1 VEISNEELV
10 NILRSFGM
18 NDYEAK
24 VYSALVF
31 LGPSKASEISR
42 ESKVPQ
48 SKIYEILE
56 KLAER
61 QLVEVYSIRPKE
73 FKAVSPE
80 VSIRN
85 LIEENEKRIKEA
97 KEKIEKISFVLKPR
111 SESQVLN
118 GIWTSQGKGWKDFID
133 RLCDMF
139 NKTKSYAYVVS
150 RDFSWTSKL
159 AEAVDSCI
167 SRGVKIRTIAIGETN
182 ESNYRRAKWFNDHGV
197 EIRVFKTNLHPR
209 MIDVDGREVLLRLDT
224 EIKKENFSFTS
235 IWSSDVSLVRVFDV
249 YLKSLWK
256 NAKPFS
262 FD

>member
-1 VEISNEELV
+1 MEISSEELV
-10 NILRSFGM
+10 NLLKNFGM

-48 SKIYEILE
+48 SKIYEVLE
-56 KLAER
+56 RLAER

-80 VSIRN
+80 VSLRN
-85 LIEENEKRIKEA
+85 LIEENERKIREA
-97 KEKIEKISFVLKPR
+97 KEKVEKISFILKPR
-111 SESQVLN
+111 IESQVLN

-139 NKTKSYAYVVS
+139 DRAKSYAYVVS
-150 RDFSWTSKL
+150 RDFSWTSNL

-167 SRGVKIRTIAIGETN
+167 RRGVKIRTIAIGGIN

-209 MIDVDGREVLLRLDT
+209 MIDIDGREILLRLDT
-224 EIKKENFSFTS
+224 EMKKESFRFTS
-235 IWSSDVSLVRVFDV
+235 VWSSDASLVKVFDV

-256 NAKPFS
+256 NAEPFK
-262 FD
+262 F